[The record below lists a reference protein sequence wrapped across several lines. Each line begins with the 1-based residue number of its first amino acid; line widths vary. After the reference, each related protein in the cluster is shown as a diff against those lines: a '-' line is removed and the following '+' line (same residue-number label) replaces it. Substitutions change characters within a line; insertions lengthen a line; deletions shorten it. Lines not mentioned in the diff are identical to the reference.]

1 MSRKY
6 CYSHNEGEVNAM
18 KAIPAAD
25 NRAAC
30 AHFAYN
36 SAVSSKL
43 QLEMSRVFRDLFSKN
58 GELGFLFFFLT
69 DLKTRM
75 LSIQLV
81 CFQYYWNN
89 VAKPS
94 TEFARRH
101 AVFFT

>member
-43 QLEMSRVFRDLFSKN
+43 QLEMSRLWKFIFKKWVAGILIFFSY
-58 GELGFLFFFLT
+58 G
-69 DLKTRM
+69 
-75 LSIQLV
+75 
-81 CFQYYWNN
+81 
-89 VAKPS
+89 P
-94 TEFARRH
+94 
-101 AVFFT
+101 